1 MKNTLFCLCL
11 LCGSAAAAP
20 YYLPTPQ
27 PGALTPWDW
36 QPTWRVDGLYAIGGS
51 HTPDTW
57 GFRTGLELYSN
68 GASQIRHQFSV
79 HAAPQWGDDH
89 LLRYEDRVEQDLF
102 HLPLTAGYTLNLG
115 ITDEIFLFLGG
126 KAGWAFG
133 HYKEHTAY
141 YRHSTSYN
149 GFTFAAGGG
158 LKVQC
163 SERLYVQAG
172 YDFGRTYTNMHHE
185 DTLTQHII
193 YAGLGWQF

>member
-193 YAGLGWQF
+193 YAGLGWRF